1 MTTETN
7 DINKIT
13 SNDPIFD
20 DIRPCRDD
28 EVQSEL
34 NKIISDDLVINSIL
48 KFRYPIFSKKFA
60 FL

>member
-13 SNDPIFD
+13 SNDPVFD

-34 NKIISDDLVINSIL
+34 NKIISDEMVINSIL
-48 KFRYPIFSKKFA
+48 
-60 FL
+60 